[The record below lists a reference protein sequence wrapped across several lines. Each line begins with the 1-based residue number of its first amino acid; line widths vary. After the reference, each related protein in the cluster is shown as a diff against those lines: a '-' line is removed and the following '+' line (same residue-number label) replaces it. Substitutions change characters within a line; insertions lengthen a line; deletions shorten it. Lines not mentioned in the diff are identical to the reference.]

1 MQPAGQAVR
10 KKTPNPG
17 RGRSGLEELDLVRGL
32 RERREDA
39 VKAYLERYRSL
50 FFHCIGHFEADPAL
64 RDDLF
69 QELTWHAIDRLQQD
83 SFDPS
88 RGSFGTWLYRV
99 AWCRCVDLKRRQ
111 NARRRVKLTLPA
123 DDLPDKPDPSPGP
136 GEMAG
141 DEEVGGLVRETL
153 TLLDAQDKSLL
164 ELRYVDGKTLVQIS
178 AELDIT
184 VEQAKYRLKRAS
196 AAMRKVLLKKVAR
209 QEAVE

>member
-1 MQPAGQAVR
+1 
-10 KKTPNPG
+10 
-17 RGRSGLEELDLVRGL
+17 LEELDLVRGL
-32 RERREDA
+32 RERRDDA
-39 VKAYLERYRSL
+39 VEAYLDRYRSL

-123 DDLPDKPDPSPGP
+123 EDLPDKPDPSPGP
-136 GEMAG
+136 GEVAG

-153 TLLDAQDKSLL
+153 ELLDPQDRSLL

-178 AELDIT
+178 GELDIT

>member
-1 MQPAGQAVR
+1 
-10 KKTPNPG
+10 
-17 RGRSGLEELDLVRGL
+17 LEELDLVRGL

-39 VKAYLERYRSL
+39 VEAYLERYRSL
-50 FFHCIGHFEADPAL
+50 FYHCIGHFEADPAL

-153 TLLDAQDKSLL
+153 AVLEPQDKSLL

-178 AELDIT
+178 GELDIT

-209 QEAVE
+209 QEAVD

>member
-1 MQPAGQAVR
+1 
-10 KKTPNPG
+10 
-17 RGRSGLEELDLVRGL
+17 LEELDLVRGL

-39 VKAYLERYRSL
+39 VEAYLERYRSL
-50 FFHCIGHFEADPAL
+50 FYHCIGHFEADPAL

-123 DDLPDKPDPSPGP
+123 EDLPDKPDPSPGP
-136 GEMAG
+136 GEVAG

-153 TLLDAQDKSLL
+153 AVLEPQDKSLL

-178 AELDIT
+178 GELEIT

-209 QEAVE
+209 QEAVD